1 MCIKYLKN
9 KIFSIKHIIIWP
21 TVLKDLQDR
30 KAYEFLGK
38 YANYPKVTH
47 FNLKS
52 LTHRPVLCLFS
63 TRRSIIN
70 FVYLSAVR
78 SNLIFSTVCCLIGPN

>member
-21 TVLKDLQDR
+21 TVLKDLQDQ
-30 KAYEFLGK
+30 KVYEFLGK
-38 YANYPKVTH
+38 YANYPKVTY

-52 LTHRPVLCLFS
+52 
-63 TRRSIIN
+63 
-70 FVYLSAVR
+70 
-78 SNLIFSTVCCLIGPN
+78 

>member
-21 TVLKDLQDR
+21 TVLKDLQDQ

-52 LTHRPVLCLFS
+52 W
-63 TRRSIIN
+63 
-70 FVYLSAVR
+70 
-78 SNLIFSTVCCLIGPN
+78 LIGLYYVCLVHVDQSSILCIWVQ